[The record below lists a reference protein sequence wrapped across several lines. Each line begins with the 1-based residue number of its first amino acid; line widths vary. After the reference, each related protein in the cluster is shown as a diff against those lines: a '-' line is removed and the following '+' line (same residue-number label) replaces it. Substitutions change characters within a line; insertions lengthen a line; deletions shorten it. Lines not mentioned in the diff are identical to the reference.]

1 MAPLLNKCLIGQKVV
16 ASDSFVNEKFKQW
29 NKIVLEILWEKG
41 NKGKK
46 DKGDKS

>member
-1 MAPLLNKCLIGQKVV
+1 MAPLLNKSLIAQKIV

-29 NKIVLEILWEKG
+29 NKAVLEILWEKS